1 MIGLVGKKVG
11 MIRIFIE
18 DGVFILVIVIEV
30 EVNRVIQVKDLVNDG
45 YRVIQVIIGVK
56 KVNRVIKFEV
66 GYFVKV
72 GVEVGRGLWEFR
84 LVEGEEFIVGQS
96 ISVELFVDV
105 KKVDVIGIFK
115 GKGFVGIVKRWNF
128 RIQDVI
134 YGNFLFYRV
143 SGFIGQNQISG
154 KVFKGKKMVGQ
165 MGNERVIVQS
175 FDVVRV
181 DVERNLLLVKGVVS
195 GVIGSDL
202 IVKLVVKA

>member
-11 MIRIFIE
+11 MICIFIE

-30 EVNRVIQVKDLVNDG
+30 EVNCVIQVKDLVNDG
-45 YRVIQVIIGVK
+45 YCVIQVIIGVK
-56 KVNRVIKFEV
+56 KVNCVIKLEV

-72 GVEVGRGLWEFR
+72 GVEVGCGLWEFC
-84 LVEGEEFIVGQS
+84 LVDGEEFIVGQN

-115 GKGFVGIVKRWNF
+115 GKGFVGIVKCWNF
-128 RIQDVI
+128 CIQDVI
-134 YGNFLFYRV
+134 YGNFLFYCV
-143 SGFIGQNQISG
+143 LGFIGQNQILG

-165 MGNERVIVQS
+165 LGNECVIVQS
-175 FDVVRV
+175 LDVVCV
-181 DVERNLLLVKGVVS
+181 DVECNLLLVKGVVL

-202 IVKLVVKA
+202 IVKLVVKV